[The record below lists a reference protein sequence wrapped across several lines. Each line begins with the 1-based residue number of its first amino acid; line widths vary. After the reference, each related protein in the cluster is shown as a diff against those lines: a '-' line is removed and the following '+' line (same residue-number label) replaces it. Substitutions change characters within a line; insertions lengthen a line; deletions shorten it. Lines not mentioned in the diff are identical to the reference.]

1 MTTMKAVVLV
11 LACVVSTAAI
21 GQAPGNAAP
30 SQPPS
35 PVTEISADLG
45 SCSVDFHV
53 TDLVGAGLYNA
64 EIKATIR
71 YGFMSKRKLE
81 LQAGTNAD
89 GRARFI
95 KLPAQVKQPLIFEVR
110 YKDQTASLSID
121 PGTDCHAQ
129 RDVPLSL
136 KGK

>member
-1 MTTMKAVVLV
+1 MLV
-11 LACVVSTAAI
+11 LIWAVATAAL
-21 GQAPGNAAP
+21 GQVPGKAAS
-30 SQPPS
+30 SQPQS

-45 SCSVDFHV
+45 PCSADFHV
-53 TDLVGAGLYNA
+53 MDLAGSPLYNA
-64 EIKATIR
+64 EIKTIIH

-89 GRARFI
+89 GRARFV
-95 KLPAQVKQPLIFEVR
+95 KLPAQSKQPLVFEVR

-129 RDVPLSL
+129 RDVPLGV
-136 KGK
+136 KTK